1 MRVGGTGSWG
11 PQGAAREKWR
21 EISTAGLWGGA
32 WVEEGG
38 KDRHRREIEAEVG
51 EKGCSEFSVE
61 SSLAGAGVSA
71 NSSSGP
77 PVLAR

>member
-21 EISTAGLWGGA
+21 EISTAGLWGCL
-32 WVEEGG
+32 GG
-38 KDRHRREIEAEVG
+38 GRRNRHKREIEAEEG
-51 EKGCSEFSVE
+51 EKGCSGVSVE
-61 SSLAGAGVSA
+61 SSLAGAGVPA
-71 NSSSGP
+71 NSSSDP

>member
-1 MRVGGTGSWG
+1 MQPGRNGGRF
-11 PQGAAREKWR
+11 PQQDF
-21 EISTAGLWGGA
+21 GGA

-51 EKGCSEFSVE
+51 EKGCSEVSVE
-61 SSLAGAGVSA
+61 SSLAGAGVPA
-71 NSSSGP
+71 NSSSDP